1 MHQSAGN
8 IAPTLATGSEWI
20 SKPVKEVAGLIGI
33 SERFLWTL
41 IKDGEI
47 DSFKSGRIRLI
58 TRDEAQAYVA
68 REIEKERAA
77 RVARRVAAAA

>member
-8 IAPTLATGSEWI
+8 ITPTLATGIEWI
-20 SKPVKEVAGLIGI
+20 SKPVKEVAELIGI

-58 TRDEAQAYVA
+58 TRAEAQAYVA

-77 RVARRVAAAA
+77 RVARTVAAA